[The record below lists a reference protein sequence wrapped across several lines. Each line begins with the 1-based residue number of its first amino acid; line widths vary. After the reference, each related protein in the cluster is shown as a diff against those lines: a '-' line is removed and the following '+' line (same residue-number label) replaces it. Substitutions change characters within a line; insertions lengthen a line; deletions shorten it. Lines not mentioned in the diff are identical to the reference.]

1 MNRRGVFAQNTYLR
15 LQLHAGLRP
24 HHPLHMRHQR
34 QKIRRSAAAVQQ
46 KARVLLTDLRP
57 ADGAALQPALVN
69 ERRGIIA
76 LRALEGAA
84 RAGIIQRLLSA
95 RRRFSSAIS
104 CRSAAPSPGV
114 SSK

>member
-24 HHPLHMRHQR
+24 HHLLHMRHQR

-46 KARVLLTDLRP
+46 KARVLLADLRP

-84 RAGIIQRLLSA
+84 RAGIIQRLLS
-95 RRRFSSAIS
+95 SAIS